1 MAMTDLPTAFAIWAA
16 VVALI
21 GAAIV
26 WELARLRQEFKEMR
40 TDFHSELKELR
51 TMFTNSSINTEGR
64 TTHIESHLRTKD
76 GTFQPWRGGL

>member
-1 MAMTDLPTAFAIWAA
+1 MTDLPTAFAVWAA

-40 TDFHSELKELR
+40 GDFHNELKELR
-51 TMFTNSSINTEGR
+51 TMFTINSINYEGR
-64 TTHIESHLRTKD
+64 ATHIETHIQAKD
-76 GTFQPWRGGL
+76 PTFKPWRGGL

>member
-1 MAMTDLPTAFAIWAA
+1 MEFFMTDLPTAFAIWAA

-26 WELARLRQEFKEMR
+26 WELSRLRQEFKEMR

-51 TMFTNSSINTEGR
+51 TMFTTASINTEGR
-64 TTHIESHLRTKD
+64 TTHIESHIQSRD
-76 GTFQPWRGGL
+76 PNFQPWRA